1 MILRSTF
8 AFTACS
14 LAILPVVAQAPG
26 LGSINTQLREQET
39 KDSQLMWFLH
49 EVTDVYG
56 PRLTGSPGL
65 RTAQDFA
72 VGQMVKWGFSNVH
85 LEAWNFNHPGWQN
98 WDLEANV
105 VSPFQQPLNVRAV
118 AWTPGTNGQVQGP
131 VLVVEPPQPPPAAAA
146 GGGGRGG
153 GGRGGGGRGGGLT
166 AEQLAAIQNP
176 GTAPPPMPVVTPIE
190 RKPVTQADLDAYLA
204 SIKDKVRG
212 AIVFYGPHVEVAEN
226 FVPAPLRR
234 AEDTYTQ
241 PAGRGGGGG
250 GRGRGGA
257 AAAAPAGTP
266 AAADTP
272 ATADTPA
279 AAAGGRGRGGRNG
292 RGGAGG
298 AAPEGLTAAEI
309 TQQVNKF
316 LIDNGALVKVT
327 DAGRAYGVIAQQSNA
342 GYNENPNSPNLPS
355 LLMGNEDYGRIYRT
369 ATIDHIPVVLRINI
383 HNEFYPSGRTV
394 YNVVGELPGTDKA
407 DEVVMNGGHFDSWN
421 PATGATDNAAGGAV
435 AVEALRLIQT
445 LNLPHRRTLRVALWS
460 GEEEGLY
467 GSIAY
472 VAQHFGSAENPKPE
486 WFKLDAYL
494 NLDDG
499 TGKPRGASVFG
510 PPEAASMVQ
519 TAMDNFKDWGFYRV
533 NPTLGRNTGGTDST
547 SFNNAGLPGV
557 GYNQDPFDYNTYTH
571 HTNFDTYERIYE
583 PDMREAAV
591 EEALS
596 LYALAN
602 ADQMVPRCSVAT
614 MPPPPAGRGGGGRGA
629 ANAPAG
635 NATAPAGN
643 VPATP
648 AGRGGGRGNV
658 PVTPVAAFA
667 LPAGVTAPERPN
679 PCVAAPPTQAAPVSW
694 PSANAA
700 AQPH

>member
-1 MILRSTF
+1 VTPRL
-8 AFTACS
+8 AFTAAACS
-14 LAILPVVAQAPG
+14 LAILPALAQAPG
-26 LGSINTQLREQET
+26 LADINAQLRAQET
-39 KDSQLMWFLH
+39 KDSQLMWWLH

-65 RTAQDFA
+65 RAAQDFA

-98 WDLEANV
+98 WELEANAI
-105 VSPFQQPLNVRAV
+105 SPFQQPLNVRAV
-118 AWTPGTNGQVQGP
+118 SWTPGTNGPVQGP
-131 VLVVEPPQPPPAAAA
+131 VLVVEPPQPPAGAGRGGRGGGG

-153 GGRGGGGRGGGLT
+153 GGMT
-166 AEQLAAIQNP
+166 PEQLAAIQNP
-176 GTAPPPMPVVTPIE
+176 GSAPPPMPAVTPTE
-190 RKPVTQADLDAYLA
+190 NKPVTQADLDAYLA
-204 SIKDKVRG
+204 SIKDRVHG
-212 AIVFYGPHVEVAEN
+212 AIVFYGAHVQVAEN

-234 AEDTYTQ
+234 AEDSWSQ
-241 PAGRGGGGG
+241 PGGRGAGRGAPAAAAAGTPAAPAAGTPAAAAGG
-250 GRGRGGA
+250 GRGARGGRGGARGGA
-257 AAAAPAGTP
+257 AAAA
-266 AAADTP
+266 D
-272 ATADTPA
+272 
-279 AAAGGRGRGGRNG
+279 
-292 RGGAGG
+292 

-309 TQQVNKF
+309 AQQVNKF
-316 LIDNGALVKVT
+316 LIVNGAVAKVT
-327 DAGRAYGVIAQQSNA
+327 DSGRAYGIIVQQSTA
-342 GYNENPNSPNLPS
+342 GYNENPNNPNLPT

-369 ATIDHIPVVLRINI
+369 STIDHIPVVLRVNI
-383 HNEFYPSGRTV
+383 HNEFYPTGRTV

-407 DEVVMNGGHFDSWN
+407 DEIVMNGGHFDSWN

-445 LNLPHRRTLRVALWS
+445 MKLPHRRTLRVALWS

-533 NPTLGRNTGGTDST
+533 NPTVGRSTGGTDST

-557 GYNQDPFDYNTYTH
+557 GYSQDPFDYNTYTH
-571 HTNFDTYERIYE
+571 HTSFDTYERIYE

-591 EEALS
+591 EEALT

-602 ADQMVPRCSVAT
+602 ADQMVPRCSAAT
-614 MPPPPAGRGGGGRGA
+614 MPPPPTPRGGGAGRG
-629 ANAPAG
+629 
-635 NATAPAGN
+635 
-643 VPATP
+643 
-648 AGRGGGRGNV
+648 GNV
-658 PVTPVAAFA
+658 PVTPVAEFM

-679 PCVAAPPTQAAPVSW
+679 PCTAAPPAQAAPVSW
-694 PSANAA
+694 PTG
-700 AQPH
+700 AQQQ

>member
-1 MILRSTF
+1 MTLRFVHTL
-8 AFTACS
+8 AACS
-14 LAILPVVAQAPG
+14 LAILPALAQAPG
-26 LGSINTQLREQET
+26 LANINSQLREQET
-39 KDSQLMWFLH
+39 KDSQVMWWLH

-65 RTAQDFA
+65 RAAQDFA

-98 WDLEANV
+98 YDLEANT

-118 AWTPGTNGQVQGP
+118 AWTPGTNGPVQGP
-131 VLVVEPPQPPPAAAA
+131 VLVVEPPQPPAAA
-146 GGGGRGG
+146 GRGGRGGGRGGRGG
-153 GGRGGGGRGGGLT
+153 GGGLT
-166 AEQLAAIQNP
+166 PEQLAAIANP
-176 GTAPPPMPVVTPIE
+176 GSSRPPMPEAKPIE
-190 RKPVTQADLDAYLA
+190 NRPVAQADLDAFLG

-212 AIVFYGPHVEVAEN
+212 AIVFYGPHVQVEEN

-234 AEDTYTQ
+234 EEDSWSQ
-241 PAGRGGGGG
+241 PGGRGG
-250 GRGRGGA
+250 RGG
-257 AAAAPAGTP
+257 
-266 AAADTP
+266 
-272 ATADTPA
+272 PA
-279 AAAGGRGRGGRNG
+279 AAARGA
-292 RGGAGG
+292 RGGADD
-298 AAPEGLTAAEI
+298 APPAGLTAAQI
-309 TQQVNKF
+309 SQQVNKF
-316 LIDNGALVKVT
+316 LIENGALVKVT
-327 DAGRAYGVIAQQSNA
+327 DSGRAYGIIVQQSSA
-342 GYNENPNSPNLPS
+342 GYNENPDNPNLPT

-383 HNEFYPSGRTV
+383 HNEFYPAGRTV

-435 AVEALRLIQT
+435 AVEALRLIHT

-499 TGKPRGASVFG
+499 TGKPRAASVFG
-510 PPEAASMVQ
+510 PPEAAAMVQ
-519 TAMDNFKDWGFYRV
+519 NAMDNFKDWGFYHV
-533 NPTLGRNTGGTDST
+533 NPTVGRQTGGTDST

-557 GYNQDPFDYNTYTH
+557 GYSQDPFDYNTYTH
-571 HTNFDTYERIYE
+571 HTSFDTYERIYE

-591 EEALS
+591 EEALT

-602 ADQMVPRCSVAT
+602 ADQMVPRCSAAT
-614 MPPPPAGRGGGGRGA
+614 MPPPPVPNGRGGG
-629 ANAPAG
+629 
-635 NATAPAGN
+635 
-643 VPATP
+643 
-648 AGRGGGRGNV
+648 AGRAGANV
-658 PVTPVAAFA
+658 PVTPVAEFR

-679 PCVAAPPTQAAPVSW
+679 PCTAAPPSQAAPVSW
-694 PSANAA
+694 PPPASGAK
-700 AQPH
+700 